1 MGGICPTL
9 RANKTNCGVIEVMAD
24 VEVVGS
30 FEAKFESTNRIY
42 GVGGGESNIEHDA
55 RWRSRAEDT

>member
-42 GVGGGESNIEHDA
+42 GVGG
-55 RWRSRAEDT
+55 